1 MLRSWRKFLPGLAL
15 LLPLAPIAPAAGQ
28 APAPIKIGLG
38 PAVDFLPAYVARD
51 QGIFAK
57 HGLDA
62 TLVIVPT
69 PSVVPPMLVS
79 DSVQISY
86 ATPPNLLL
94 ANEGGLDLVAVDGAA
109 RLVKSNAKISFVTRP
124 SVTVETAADL
134 KGRKVGVPGFNSII
148 DMFLRKWLITND
160 VPVAQVSIVEASMLQ
175 MGDLLKSSQ
184 IDAATP
190 IEPIRGRI
198 VASGAASR
206 SVDFFSEVNPDVLG
220 SFWMTTRDWAN
231 GHRAQVEAFRASIAE
246 GIAYINDHPDAA
258 RAIEQKDMG
267 FVDPTAMATF
277 ATKLDPKDFDF
288 VAKLGQEL
296 GVMKQ
301 PVDAGKLIFN

>member
-1 MLRSWRKFLPGLAL
+1 MPKSWRSFVAALAL
-15 LLPLAPIAPAAGQ
+15 FLPLASIAPAVSQ
-28 APAPIKIGLG
+28 TPTPLKVGLG
-38 PAVDFLPAYVARD
+38 PAVDFLPAFVARD

-57 HGLDA
+57 HGLDV
-62 TLVIVPT
+62 TLQIVPT

-79 DSVQISY
+79 DSVQIAY
-86 ATPPNLLL
+86 ATPPNILL
-94 ANEGGLDLVAVDGAA
+94 ANEGGLDLVAIAGGA
-109 RLVKSNAKISFVTRP
+109 RLVKSNAKISFVTRTG
-124 SVTVETAADL
+124 VTIEKAEDL
-134 KGRKVGVPGFNSII
+134 KGRRAGIPGFNSII
-148 DMFLRKWLITND
+148 DMFLRKWLITHN
-160 VPVAQVSIVEASMLQ
+160 VPVAQVSIVETSMLQ

-198 VASGAASR
+198 VASGAAAR

-220 SFWMTTRDWAN
+220 SFWMSTRDWATK
-231 GHRAQVEAFRASIAE
+231 HKTEVAAFRASLLD
-246 GIAYINDHPDAA
+246 GIAFINEHPDEA
-258 RAIEQKDMG
+258 RAIEQKAMG

-288 VAKLGQEL
+288 VAKLGVEL

-301 PVDAGKLIFN
+301 PVDAAKLIVD

>member
-1 MLRSWRKFLPGLAL
+1 MPTRLRYLFAAFIL
-15 LLPLAPIAPAAGQ
+15 LSPIAPAAGQ
-28 APAPIKIGLG
+28 TPMPIKVGLG
-38 PAVDFLPAYVARD
+38 PAVDFLPAFVARD

-62 TLVIVPT
+62 TLLIVPT

-94 ANEGGLDLVAVDGAA
+94 ANEGGLDLVAVEGAA
-109 RLVKSNAKISFVTRP
+109 RLVKSNAKISFVTR
-124 SVTVETAADL
+124 SGVIIERAEDM
-134 KGRKVGVPGFNSII
+134 KDRKVGVPGFNSII
-148 DMFLRKWLITND
+148 DMFLRKWLLTHN
-160 VPVAQVSIVEASMLQ
+160 VPVGQVGIVEAPMLQ
-175 MGDLLKSSQ
+175 MGDLLKSGQ

-198 VASGAASR
+198 VASGAATR
-206 SVDFFSEVNPDVLG
+206 SLDFFSEVNPDVLG
-220 SFWMTTRDWAN
+220 SFWMATRDWATA
-231 GHRAQVEAFRASIAE
+231 HRAQVEAFRASIAD
-246 GIAYINDHPDAA
+246 GIAFINEHPNEA

-277 ATKLDPKDFDF
+277 ATKLSAEDFDF
-288 VAKLGQEL
+288 VAKLGLEL

-301 PVDAGKLIFN
+301 PIDAAKLIVE

>member
-1 MLRSWRKFLPGLAL
+1 MPKPLRHYLAAIAL
-15 LLPLAPIAPAAGQ
+15 LSLLVSVSPAAGQ
-28 APAPIKIGLG
+28 TPAPIKIGLG
-38 PAVDFLPAYVARD
+38 PAVDFLPAFVARD
-51 QGIFAK
+51 KGIFAQ

-94 ANEGGLDLVAVDGAA
+94 ANEGGLDLVAIEGAA
-109 RLVKSNAKISFVTRP
+109 RLVKSNAKISFVTR
-124 SVTVETAADL
+124 SGVTVERAADL
-134 KGRKVGVPGFNSII
+134 TGRKIGVPGFNSII
-148 DMFLRKWLITND
+148 DMFLRKWLMTNN
-160 VPVAQVSIVEASMLQ
+160 VPVAQVSIIESSMLQ
-175 MGDLLKSSQ
+175 MGDLLKSGQ
-184 IDAATP
+184 LDAVTP

-198 VASGAASR
+198 VASGAGQR

-220 SFWMTTRDWAN
+220 SFWMSTRDWAT
-231 GHRAQVEAFRASIAE
+231 GHRAQVEAFRASIADS
-246 GIAYINDHPDAA
+246 IAFINQHPDDA

-277 ATKLDPKDFDF
+277 ATTLDAKDFDF
-288 VAKLGQEL
+288 VAKLAQEL

-301 PVDAGKLIFN
+301 PIDAAKLILN

>member
-1 MLRSWRKFLPGLAL
+1 
-15 LLPLAPIAPAAGQ
+15 
-28 APAPIKIGLG
+28 PIKIGLG
-38 PAVDFLPAYVARD
+38 PAVDFLPAFVARD
-51 QGIFAK
+51 KGIFAQ

-94 ANEGGLDLVAVDGAA
+94 ANEGGLDLVAIEGAA
-109 RLVKSNAKISFVTRP
+109 RLVKSNAKISFVTR
-124 SVTVETAADL
+124 SGVTVERAADL
-134 KGRKVGVPGFNSII
+134 TGRKIGVPGFNSII
-148 DMFLRKWLITND
+148 DMFLRKWLMTNN
-160 VPVAQVSIVEASMLQ
+160 VPVAQVSIIESSMLQ
-175 MGDLLKSSQ
+175 MGDLLKSGQ
-184 IDAATP
+184 LDAVTP

-198 VASGAASR
+198 VASGAGQR

-220 SFWMTTRDWAN
+220 SFWMSTRDWAT
-231 GHRAQVEAFRASIAE
+231 GHRAQVEAFRASIADS
-246 GIAYINDHPDAA
+246 IAFINQHPDDA

-277 ATKLDPKDFDF
+277 ATTLDAKDFDF
-288 VAKLGQEL
+288 VAKLAQEL

-301 PVDAGKLIFN
+301 PIDAAKLILN